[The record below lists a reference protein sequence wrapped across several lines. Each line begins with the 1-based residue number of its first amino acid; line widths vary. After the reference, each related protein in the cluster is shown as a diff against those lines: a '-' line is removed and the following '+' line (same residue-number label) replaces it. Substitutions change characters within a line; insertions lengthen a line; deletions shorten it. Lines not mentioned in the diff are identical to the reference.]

1 MVEPAVPTAADHAE
15 RPVALVTGSSS
26 GIGRALALRLARDG
40 YAVGLLARRAEQMRD
55 VAVQIRE
62 RGGAASVHRCDVSRH
77 EQVRAAVEDCRAEL
91 GPAQLLVANAGIG
104 SRMPVEELNAAEV
117 ELVMRVNFL
126 GAVYVV
132 DALLPSM
139 LARGSGHLVAVASL
153 AGYCGLPERPAY
165 CASKAA
171 MIGFFESLRLDLRP
185 RGIAVTIVS
194 PGFVRTP
201 MTGGEGS
208 ERPFMVELE
217 PAVDRIARAI
227 RARRRSLAF
236 PWQMALPATL
246 ARALPRSL
254 FDRVARRIRH

>member
-1 MVEPAVPTAADHAE
+1 MPAE

-40 YAVGLLARRAEQMRD
+40 YALGLLARRAEQLRD
-55 VAVQIRE
+55 VAAEIRE
-62 RGGAASVHRCDVSRH
+62 RGGAASVHPCDVSRH
-77 EQVRAAVEDCRAEL
+77 EQVRAAVEHCRAEL
-91 GPAQLLVANAGIG
+91 GPVQLLVANAGMG
-104 SRMPVEELNAAEV
+104 SRMPADELNADEV

-132 DALLPSM
+132 DALLPEM

-185 RGIAVTIVS
+185 QGIAVTIVS

-201 MTGGEGS
+201 MTGGERS